1 MRKLALPV
9 VAALTLL
16 SSLSAVP
23 RAGAVAGRRSAVP
36 SLGHVFVIVGE
47 NTSLSQL
54 TPANAPYL
62 NRVLKPNAAW
72 IENYRALADGSLADY
87 IAMTSGQFTQCEVN
101 NGKPHRCQQD
111 VNNLFHQLD
120 VAGIG
125 WKEWME
131 SATNG
136 CDYYDSGTDWAKNVY
151 GVHHDPAI
159 YYRNIEGGSYSE
171 ARKPAQE
178 CITHVVPTGTTA
190 PNDTSYLDKALAA
203 GNVPR
208 FNMIIPNDC
217 EQGHDPCG
225 TNNPVGQFDS
235 FLKREI
241 PKIQGSPAFGPNSV
255 IFVTYDEG
263 GDKPIPHRYT
273 VLLAA
278 LGQQVQPGV
287 YDGPVGP
294 NHYSLLRTLEQGL
307 GRRLLKGATTATSI
321 GPIWA

>member
-1 MRKLALPV
+1 MRKLSLPV
-9 VAALTLL
+9 VAALALL
-16 SSLSAVP
+16 SPLSAVP
-23 RAGAVAGRRSAVP
+23 QAGAVATGRSAVP
-36 SLGHVFVIVGE
+36 AFGHVFVIVGE

-62 NRVLKPNAAW
+62 NGVLKPNAAW

-87 IAMTSGQFTQCEVN
+87 IGMTSGQFTQCEVN

-151 GVHHDPAI
+151 GAHHDPAI
-159 YYRNIEGGSYSE
+159 YYKNIEGGSYSE
-171 ARKPAQE
+171 ARRPAQE

-190 PNDTSYLDKALAA
+190 PNDTSYLDNALAA

-217 EQGHDPCG
+217 EQGHDACG

-241 PKIQGSPAFGPNSV
+241 PKIQSSPAFGPNSV

-278 LGQQVQPGV
+278 LGPPVQPGV
-287 YDGPVGP
+287 YDGPVGT

-307 GRRLLKGATTATSI
+307 GRRLLRGAKTAASI